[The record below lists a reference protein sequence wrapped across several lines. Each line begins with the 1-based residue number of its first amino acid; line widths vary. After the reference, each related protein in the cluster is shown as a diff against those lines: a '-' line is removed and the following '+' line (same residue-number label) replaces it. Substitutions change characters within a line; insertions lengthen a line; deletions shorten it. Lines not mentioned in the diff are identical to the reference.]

1 MRIHVGFLLNDGLNI
16 RRLFFLWLVPAAHT
30 YRHLRETACV
40 GFKLPEKSCRLGW
53 RTPLPLVA
61 PGSPTRMQGLRDVM
75 AMYRE
80 GLLDAEEFKEA
91 KRALLGL

>member
-1 MRIHVGFLLNDGLNI
+1 MRHRNSVF
-16 RRLFFLWLVPAAHT
+16 RRQLFQVVARDLKKALAPPMLAA
-30 YRHLRETACV
+30 
-40 GFKLPEKSCRLGW
+40 
-53 RTPLPLVA
+53 PLPLVA

-80 GLLDAEEFKEA
+80 GLLDAGEFKEA